1 MEPLVHLWWLLEFR
15 TSEENTRPHAVQ
27 KNMHETLEKL
37 GWCAHCGRAERR
49 CMVRTGSDSSGAIA
63 QRKCGF

>member
-27 KNMHETLEKL
+27 KNMHRLVKKRHWKHWA
-37 GWCAHCGRAERR
+37 GAHTVVELNED
-49 CMVRTGSDSSGAIA
+49 VW
-63 QRKCGF
+63 